1 MKDVDEASGMHY
13 WRAVMAV
20 AKRWLTTYIRYP
32 TWVISVLLWPV
43 LFPFGYVFSM
53 RALAGPTGEALSS
66 FAQLAGT
73 TDYVTFLVTG
83 TTFWMWF
90 NIMLWGLGGSFRM
103 EQLRGTLE
111 SNWLAPLPKTFLAVG
126 VFLAEALMGLVQLSM
141 SMLTIALVYGVRLAG
156 SPWALLSL
164 ILISI
169 PSIYGTG
176 LIFASL
182 VLVAKEINGLIFFV
196 RGLIT
201 VFCGVTYPIAV
212 LPGWMQSVSRVL
224 PLSHSVSAVRA
235 VLAGGGFGTI
245 AGQLRYLAV
254 SGAVLMALGFL
265 AYAII
270 QRRMLHAG
278 TLGQH

>member
-1 MKDVDEASGMHY
+1 
-13 WRAVMAV
+13 MAV

-32 TWVISVLLWPV
+32 TWVISMLLWPV

-53 RALAGPTGEALSS
+53 RALAGPTGEALSR
-66 FAQLAGT
+66 FGQLAGT

-126 VFLAEALMGLVQLSM
+126 VFRAEALMGLVQLSM

-224 PLSHSVSAVRA
+224 PLSYSVSAVRA

-265 AYAII
+265 AYDII